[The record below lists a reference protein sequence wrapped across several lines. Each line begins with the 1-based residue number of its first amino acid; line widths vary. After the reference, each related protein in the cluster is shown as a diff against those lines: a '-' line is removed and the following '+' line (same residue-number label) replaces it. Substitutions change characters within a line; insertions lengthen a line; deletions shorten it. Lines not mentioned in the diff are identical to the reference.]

1 MIEAVLNSMSMEC
14 RCIKRDI
21 LAKSTD
27 LHSVTGGQ
35 IGKLIKKIDVF
46 ACVNMHLYTMYTNAS
61 RKLIS
66 NSNSTCDKA
75 KQKHAITT
83 KARLHKY

>member
-1 MIEAVLNSMSMEC
+1 MQTCMYCMIEAVLNSMSMEC

-35 IGKLIKKIDVF
+35 IGKLIKKNRRFCMRQHASIYYVYQRITKIDI
-46 ACVNMHLYTMYTNAS
+46 
-61 RKLIS
+61 K
-66 NSNSTCDKA
+66 
-75 KQKHAITT
+75 
-83 KARLHKY
+83 